1 MKFKTKLKLTAA
13 TVAGT
18 AIGGAILS
26 RSLDGTARKLLSRES
41 VTRASIA
48 APSSGSL
55 RDRASNTPEFILGQ
69 LFRATATQ
77 IDLTIPSF
85 DGTQMNAILYD
96 AEGSS
101 DMYAIVLHGY
111 GSSPRACAHIARRYR
126 EAGYNVLVP
135 YMRAHFGSDADF
147 CTMGQLERL
156 DALEWIK
163 YISGRSQDARI
174 VLHGISMGA
183 ATVMLTTGEELPRSV
198 VCAVED
204 CGYTSAYDVYAH
216 IISSKMHLPRF
227 PTLSLITHAVKRR
240 AGFDLREVSAL
251 AAVRRSITPTLF
263 VHGSSDTTVPVEMA
277 RELYANAACERE
289 LIVFP
294 DTEHG
299 LSSLLHPEKY
309 WNAVFNFIKKHSK

>member
-1 MKFKTKLKLTAA
+1 MKFKTKLKLTAV
-13 TVAGT
+13 TIAGT
-18 AIGGAILS
+18 AIGGAVIS
-26 RSLDGTARKLLSRES
+26 RSLDGAVGKLLSRES
-41 VTRASIA
+41 VTRASLA

-55 RDRASNTPEFILGQ
+55 RECASDTPEFILGQ

-77 IDLTIPSF
+77 INITIPSF
-85 DGTQMNAILYD
+85 DGTQMNAVFYD
-96 AEGSS
+96 APQRNEK
-101 DMYAIVLHGY
+101 YAIVLHGY
-111 GSSPRACAHIARRYR
+111 ESSPRACAHIARRYH

-135 YMRAHFGSDADF
+135 YMRAHFGSDAEY

-156 DALEWIK
+156 DILEWIR
-163 YISGRSQDARI
+163 YINSRSRDARI

-204 CGYTSAYDVYAH
+204 CGYTSAYDIYAH
-216 IISSKMHLPRF
+216 VISSKMHLPRF

-277 RELYANAACERE
+277 RELYANAACTRE
-289 LIVFP
+289 LIVFS

-299 LSSLLHPEKY
+299 LSSLLHPEEY
-309 WNAVFNFIKKHSK
+309 WNAVFNFINKHSK